1 MHVGSGRWIIVDSC
15 LDPDGTP
22 GPLRYL
28 ESIGVD
34 PVRDVALIVA
44 THWHDDHIR
53 GMARL
58 VERCPAAQFCCS
70 SALCREEFLTLV
82 GALEGRHFSA
92 SGSGLRELHGVFS
105 RLVEA
110 GKNPTHALANRVVFR
125 KETCTISSLSPGD
138 EVFQR
143 FLTSVRGLIPKQGGN
158 KTRIRSLSPN
168 EAALALWV
176 DTGDFTLLL
185 GADLEKS
192 GWVAVVESPT
202 RSTDPTR
209 STEKASAFKVP
220 HHGSENADE
229 PTVWQQMLE
238 SDPLAVL
245 TPWRRGGHA
254 LPTAQDV
261 VRILEATQ
269 NAYVTDN
276 GLPRQNPRHRNSA
289 VTRTLRESGSR
300 FRRLTADN
308 GSVRLR
314 RHLGSQ
320 TQWTVETLGSACRLI
335 DFAA

>member
-1 MHVGSGRWIIVDSC
+1 MHVGRGRWVIVDSC

-34 PVRDVALIVA
+34 PVGGVALIVA

-58 VERCPAAQFCCS
+58 VELCHAAQFCCA

-82 GALEGRHFSA
+82 GALEGHHFSA

-125 KETCTISSLSPGD
+125 KETCTISSLSPSD

-143 FLTSVRGLIPKQGGN
+143 FLTSVGGLIPKQGEN

-168 EAALALWV
+168 EAAVALWV

-185 GADLEKS
+185 GADLERS
-192 GWVAVVESPT
+192 GWVAVVASPT
-202 RSTDPTR
+202 RPTG
-209 STEKASAFKVP
+209 KASAFKVP

-261 VRILEATQ
+261 VRILAATQ

-276 GLPRQNPRHRNSA
+276 GLPRRSPRHGNSA
-289 VTRTLRESGSR
+289 VARTIRESGSR

-308 GSVRLR
+308 SSVRLR
-314 RHLGSQ
+314 RPLGSQ
-320 TQWTVETLGSACRLI
+320 TQWTVETLGRACRLM

>member
-1 MHVGSGRWIIVDSC
+1 
-15 LDPDGTP
+15 
-22 GPLRYL
+22 
-28 ESIGVD
+28 
-34 PVRDVALIVA
+34 
-44 THWHDDHIR
+44 
-53 GMARL
+53 MA
-58 VERCPAAQFCCS
+58 
-70 SALCREEFLTLV
+70 SAF
-82 GALEGRHFSA
+82 
-92 SGSGLRELHGVFS
+92 HGVFS

-168 EAALALWV
+168 EAAVSLWV

-209 STEKASAFKVP
+209 STEKASALKVP

-261 VRILEATQ
+261 VRILAATQ

-300 FRRLTADN
+300 FRRLTAITVRFVCGVTWVHRRN
-308 GSVRLR
+308 GRSKRWGAPVASLTLR
-314 RHLGSQ
+314 RSG
-320 TQWTVETLGSACRLI
+320 TMPDTRLI
-335 DFAA
+335 ERTSRRPAHGSRWKRFVTPFLPPDFHRLSTSELA